1 MIPSLV
7 HGPMFAAP
15 ICQMLP
21 PNLSKLVGRHFTS
34 ARSRPQSVMSI
45 KNQIRADAG
54 ATSRVGV
61 EHDAVNGL
69 MNRFDWRFLK
79 LR

>member
-7 HGPMFAAP
+7 HGPMFTAP

-21 PNLSKLVGRHFTS
+21 PELSKLVWRHFTS
-34 ARSRPQSVMSI
+34 ARSCPQSVI
-45 KNQIRADAG
+45 PIENQIRADAG
-54 ATSRVGV
+54 ARQELELSTN
-61 EHDAVNGL
+61 NGL